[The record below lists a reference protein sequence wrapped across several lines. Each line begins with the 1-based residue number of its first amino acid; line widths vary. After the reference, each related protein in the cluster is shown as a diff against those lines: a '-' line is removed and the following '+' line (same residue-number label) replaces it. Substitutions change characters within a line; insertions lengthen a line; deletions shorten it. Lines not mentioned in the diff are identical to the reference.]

1 MRTRGVWRFTW
12 EDITEAEMQD
22 LQFYTDLDYFRF
34 YPNGDHPSLYYRVYC
49 PIGNGWQVTP
59 QRGGTYTVNMTI
71 IEYLGVTSSS
81 SSSSSSS
88 Q

>member
-34 YPNGDHPSLYYRVYC
+34 YPNGDHPSLYYRVFC
-49 PIGNGWQVTP
+49 PAGSGWNVRP
-59 QRGGTYTVNMTI
+59 ERGVTYTVDMVL
-71 IEYLGVTSSS
+71 IEYLAAVSSS

-88 Q
+88 H

>member
-34 YPNGDHPSLYYRVYC
+34 YPNGEHSWLYYRVFC
-49 PIGNGWQVTP
+49 PAGSGWNVRP
-59 QRGGTYTVNMTI
+59 ERGGTYTVDMVL
-71 IEYLGVTSSS
+71 IEYLAAVSSS

-88 Q
+88 T